1 MYISTENSKVLKTI
15 TNVKQRQPL
24 RDKIMLSVPIT
35 CSVTECFCPIRHSA
49 TPSPPV
55 HIRSSL
61 QGNSNLLHLQRVLQ
75 VFLQGHFTNSWRA
88 FKAFSSVVHTSVI
101 HVPSSFH
108 PHLFRLSYRRIFFT
122 GITPYS
128 MRSRGL
134 NKLKMFGDKCDI
146 FICSKCKCKF
156 KC

>member
-24 RDKIMLSVPIT
+24 RDNIMLSVPIT

-108 PHLFRLSYRRIFFT
+108 PIYFAGVIEEFF
-122 GITPYS
+122 
-128 MRSRGL
+128 SRAL
-134 NKLKMFGDKCDI
+134 HHIL
-146 FICSKCKCKF
+146 
-156 KC
+156 